1 MKKLNLVYIV
11 FKFILYTYKRE
22 VVALNKVLV
31 IDDDDYI
38 RELICEV
45 LKNDGFTV
53 YEAVNGRDAFQKLGE
68 KKIDLCVLDIMM
80 PQMDGY
86 EFCKQVRR
94 YYEDMPI
101 LMLTA
106 KSELSQK
113 VKGFELGADDYLTKP
128 FEVDELLVRIKALL
142 RRYKVAASQTISIG
156 NLVIDKSSYT
166 IVKNNEKCDI
176 PMKEFELLF
185 TLGSYSGKT
194 LSRDRLIEEVWGI
207 DFEGNERTLDVHIN
221 RLRERFPSDIYKFKI
236 TTIRGLGYR
245 LEEVV

>member
-1 MKKLNLVYIV
+1 MFTLIVYAQ
-11 FKFILYTYKRE
+11 KRR
-22 VVALNKVLV
+22 VRDLNKILV

-38 RELICEV
+38 RELICTV
-45 LKNDGFTV
+45 LKNEGFSV
-53 YEAVNGRDAFQKLGE
+53 SEAVNGRDALKKLGE
-68 KKIDLCVLDIMM
+68 EKIDLCVLDIMM

-106 KSELSQK
+106 KSELAQK

-128 FEVDELLVRIKALL
+128 FEIDELLVRIKALL
-142 RRYKVAASQTISIG
+142 RRYKVATSQIINIG
-156 NLVIDKSSYT
+156 DLAIDKSSYSV
-166 IVKNNEKCDI
+166 INNNEKCDI
-176 PMKEFELLF
+176 PMKELELLF
-185 TLGSYSGKT
+185 MLGSYLGKT
-194 LSRDRLIEEVWGI
+194 LSRDRLIEEVWGV

-245 LEEVV
+245 LEEIK

>member
-1 MKKLNLVYIV
+1 MIG
-11 FKFILYTYKRE
+11 YTHKRR
-22 VVALNKVLV
+22 VRDLNKVLV
-31 IDDDDYI
+31 IDDDGYI
-38 RELICEV
+38 RELICTV
-45 LKNDGFTV
+45 LKNDGFSV
-53 YEAVNGRDAFQKLGE
+53 SEAVNGRDALQKLGE
-68 KKIDLCVLDIMM
+68 EKIDLCVLDIMM

-142 RRYKVAASQTISIG
+142 RRYKVVASQTINIG
-156 NLVIDKSSYT
+156 NLAMDKSRYT
-166 IVKNNEKCDI
+166 VISNNENYDI

-185 TLGSYSGKT
+185 MLGSYHGKT
-194 LSRDRLIEEVWGI
+194 LSRNRLIEEVWGL

-221 RLRERFPSDIYKFKI
+221 RLRERFPSHVYKFKI

-245 LEEVV
+245 LEAAK

>member
-1 MKKLNLVYIV
+1 M
-11 FKFILYTYKRE
+11 
-22 VVALNKVLV
+22 NKILV
-31 IDDDDYI
+31 IDDDGYI
-38 RELICEV
+38 RELICTV
-45 LKNDGFTV
+45 LKNEGFSV
-53 YEAVNGRDAFQKLGE
+53 SEAVNGRDALQKLGE
-68 KKIDLCVLDIMM
+68 DKVDLCVLDIMM

-128 FEVDELLVRIKALL
+128 FEIDELLVRIKALL
-142 RRYKVAASQTISIG
+142 RRYKVATSQTISIG
-156 NLVIDKSSYT
+156 SLVMDKSSYT
-166 IVKNNEKCDI
+166 VINNDEKCDI

-185 TLGSYSGKT
+185 MLGSYLGKT
-194 LSRDRLIEEVWGI
+194 LSRDRLIEEIWGL
-207 DFEGNERTLDVHIN
+207 DFDGNERTLDVHIN
-221 RLRERFPSDIYKFKI
+221 RLRERFPCELYKFKI

-245 LEEVV
+245 LEEEK

>member
-1 MKKLNLVYIV
+1 MFTFIV
-11 FKFILYTYKRE
+11 YTYKER
-22 VVALNKVLV
+22 VRDLNKILV
-31 IDDDDYI
+31 IDDDGYI
-38 RELICEV
+38 RELISTV
-45 LKNDGFTV
+45 LKNSGFTV
-53 YEAVNGRDAFQKLGE
+53 YEAVNGRDALQKLGE

-128 FEVDELLVRIKALL
+128 FEIDELIVRIKALL
-142 RRYKVAASQTISIG
+142 RRYKVDTSQAINIG
-156 NLVIDKSSYT
+156 SLVIDKSSYT
-166 IVKNNEKCDI
+166 VSSNNEKYDI

-185 TLGSYSGKT
+185 MLASYPGKT
-194 LSRDRLIEEVWGI
+194 LSRDRLIEEVWGL

-221 RLRERFPSDIYKFKI
+221 RLRERFSSEVYNFKI

-245 LEEVV
+245 LEEVK

>member
-1 MKKLNLVYIV
+1 MFTFIAYAYKKKVID
-11 FKFILYTYKRE
+11 
-22 VVALNKVLV
+22 LNKVLV
-31 IDDDDYI
+31 IDDDGYI
-38 RELICEV
+38 RELICTV
-45 LKNDGFTV
+45 LKNDGFSV
-53 YEAVNGRDAFQKLGE
+53 SEAVNGRDALQKLGE
-68 KKIDLCVLDIMM
+68 EKIDLCVLDIMM

-142 RRYKVAASQTISIG
+142 RRYKVVTSQTINIG
-156 NLVIDKSSYT
+156 DLVMDKSSYAV
-166 IVKNNEKCDI
+166 ISNNEKCDI

-185 TLGSYSGKT
+185 MLGSYPGKT
-194 LSRDRLIEEVWGI
+194 ISRNRLIEEVWGL

-221 RLRERFPSDIYKFKI
+221 RLRERFPSDVYKFKI

-245 LEEVV
+245 LEVKGLNDL

>member
-1 MKKLNLVYIV
+1 MYAQRRRVID
-11 FKFILYTYKRE
+11 
-22 VVALNKVLV
+22 LNKVLV
-31 IDDDDYI
+31 IDDDSYI
-38 RELICEV
+38 RELICTV
-45 LKNDGFTV
+45 LKNEGFSV
-53 YEAVNGRDAFQKLGE
+53 SEAVNGRDALKKLGE
-68 KKIDLCVLDIMM
+68 EKIDLCVLDLMM

-128 FEVDELLVRIKALL
+128 FEIDELLVRIKALL
-142 RRYKVAASQTISIG
+142 RRYKVATSQVINIG
-156 NLVIDKSSYT
+156 NLAIDKSSYSV
-166 IVKNNEKCDI
+166 INNNEQCDI

-185 TLGSYSGKT
+185 MLGSYSGKT
-194 LSRDRLIEEVWGI
+194 LSRDRLIEEVWGL

-221 RLRERFPSDIYKFKI
+221 RLRERFPFEVYKFKI

-245 LEEVV
+245 LEEVK

>member
-1 MKKLNLVYIV
+1 M
-11 FKFILYTYKRE
+11 
-22 VVALNKVLV
+22 NKVLI
-31 IDDDDYI
+31 IDDDGYI
-38 RELICEV
+38 RELICTV
-45 LKNDGFTV
+45 LKNDGFSV
-53 YEAVNGRDAFQKLGE
+53 SEAANGRYALQKLGE
-68 KKIDLCVLDIMM
+68 EKIDLCVLDIMM

-94 YYEDMPI
+94 YYEDMPV

-142 RRYKVAASQTISIG
+142 RRYKISASQTINIG
-156 NLVIDKSSYT
+156 NLVVDKSSYA
-166 IVKNNEKCDI
+166 VMSNNEKYDI

-185 TLGSYSGKT
+185 MLGSYPGKT
-194 LSRDRLIEEVWGI
+194 LSRDRLIEDVWGL
-207 DFEGNERTLDVHIN
+207 DFDGNERTLDVHIN

-245 LEEVV
+245 LEIL